1 MFSTFFLCANQTN
14 YTVYNELCT
23 IYIPHTIISTL
34 YFSRRETQN
43 FAFTAWA
50 GALSFIAKNVAD
62 GLFFCMHDDK
72 SAGIMQLFS
81 AHDPALLPFHI

>member
-23 IYIPHTIISTL
+23 IYIPHTIISAL

-81 AHDPALLPFHI
+81 AHVPALLPFHI